1 VLIAVLFNRTS
12 SGGRSVGDI
21 SNGGWRGHYQRGSTG
36 LRLGMRLGIGVRPHR
51 ADILVLTMQGG
62 ASFGVSGIS
71 AVAEFSFC
79 TPSAPPSTYT
89 FKLTRQV
96 ELFPSNTWD
105 KPILNGTAVGKE
117 WRKDW

>member
-1 VLIAVLFNRTS
+1 MIMLVEVTGKVCGLA
-12 SGGRSVGDI
+12 
-21 SNGGWRGHYQRGSTG
+21 G